1 MVVNS
6 VLSTHT
12 VMVVN
17 SVFSTH
23 TVMVVK
29 SVMSSDTVM
38 VVKSDVFCCCF
49 FLGGGVTARQD
60 YFTHFEP
67 TQSQGAAKTGEK
79 PLEHLQA
86 ELCLTHM

>member
-17 SVFSTH
+17 SVLSTH

-38 VVKSDVFCCCF
+38 VVKSDVFCCF
-49 FLGGGVTARQD
+49 FFWGGCYGPSRL
-60 YFTHFEP
+60 FHSF
-67 TQSQGAAKTGEK
+67 
-79 PLEHLQA
+79 
-86 ELCLTHM
+86 